1 MFVARVLNAARLV
14 FAAATRMG
22 LLRRQTM
29 ATTHQGDTSRRGANI
44 VGAGRGEG
52 PGPEVM
58 AADTL
63 EGDAVYSSD
72 DEHVGKIDHIML
84 DVRGG
89 NIAYAVLSTG
99 GFLGIGDTLYAIP
112 WSALTLDT
120 EGKCFILNQTAER
133 VRSAPGFDKNHWPA
147 MAEAR
152 WGESIHEYYG
162 SDPYWRSG
170 SDTTADADRLAARM
184 GEASDSPSVS
194 GERRSASSQSSS
206 PTDPSNVGG
215 RMGTAG
221 DAPTTPGSTANDPTG
236 TPKI

>member
-1 MFVARVLNAARLV
+1 
-14 FAAATRMG
+14 
-22 LLRRQTM
+22 
-29 ATTHQGDTSRRGANI
+29 
-44 VGAGRGEG
+44 
-52 PGPEVM
+52 M

-72 DEHVGKIDHIML
+72 DEHLGKIDHIML

-120 EGKCFILNQTAER
+120 EGKCFILNQPAER
-133 VRSAPGFDKNHWPA
+133 VRSAPGFDKDHWPA

-162 SDPYWRSG
+162 SNPYWRS
-170 SDTTADADRLAARM
+170 DETTADADRLAARM
-184 GEASDSPSVS
+184 GEAGSPSVT
-194 GERRSASSQSSS
+194 GERRSVSSQSGA

-215 RMGTAG
+215 RMGAAS
-221 DAPTTPGSTANDPTG
+221 DAPMTPGSTANNPTG
-236 TPKI
+236 KPKI